1 MTTAIMAEFVKLDQ
15 KNIVAVLKDTGKQ
28 LARAEGEVVV
38 DFSAVEWVDSAIVKA
53 LQEFA
58 DTADLASVKVG
69 LRDVNIGVYKVL
81 KLVRL
86 AERFS
91 FAA

>member
-15 KNIVAVLKDTGKQ
+15 KNIVAVLKDAGKQ
-28 LARAEGEVVV
+28 LARVEGEVVV

-58 DTADLASVKVG
+58 DTADLVSVKVG

>member
-15 KNIVAVLKDTGKQ
+15 KNIVAVLKDAGKQ
-28 LARAEGEVVV
+28 LARVEGEVVV

>member
-1 MTTAIMAEFVKLDQ
+1 MTTATIAEFVKLDQ
-15 KNIVAVLKDTGKQ
+15 KSAVEILRKAEKK
-28 LARAEGEVVV
+28 LVKAEGEVIV
-38 DFSAVEWVDSAIVKA
+38 DFFSVEWVDSAIVKA
-53 LQEFA
+53 LEDLA
-58 DTADLASVKVG
+58 DTADRKSVSVA
-69 LRDVNIGVYKVL
+69 LRGVNIGVYKVL

>member
-15 KNIVAVLKDTGKQ
+15 KNIVAVLKDAGKQ

-58 DTADLASVKVG
+58 DTADRASVRVG